1 MNPILL
7 EVGNFSL
14 HWYGLLIV
22 GGATLSAFSSTL
34 WAKRS
39 GGDPDHIW
47 NLLAWCLIAGI
58 LGARVYHVLS
68 SPADGGGWSHYREN
82 PMDIINFWSGGFR
95 GLGIYGGLIGGVLAV
110 IVYAWIS
117 KINVL
122 QYLDYIAVNVPLA
135 QAVGRFGNF
144 VNQELY
150 GPATDLPWAFHIN
163 PDYPCQVPEG
173 ALGVCSDPNITQ
185 QAIDWYA
192 TNGFHPTFFYE
203 MLWNL
208 MAVLVIN
215 LLFLRFGQRL
225 RFGDGVLM
233 LFFFYPVG
241 RFLVEF
247 LRPDAWMIGSS
258 LAAAQWFALISVVVT
273 VAAFLY
279 RHVDWPGYPEAKDSW
294 VGMSNPKAV
303 AASS

>member
-22 GGATLSAFSSTL
+22 GGAALSAFWSTV

-58 LGARVYHVLS
+58 IGARIYHVLS
-68 SPADGGGWSHYREN
+68 SPADGGGFAYYREN
-82 PMDIINFWSGGFR
+82 PMAIINFWSGGFR
-95 GLGIYGGLIGGVLAV
+95 GLGIYGGLVGGVGAI

-117 KINVL
+117 KINIL

-150 GPATDLPWAFHIN
+150 GPASSAPWAYHIN
-163 PDYPCQVPEG
+163 PKYPCQVPAG
-173 ALGVCSDPNITQ
+173 AIGWCGDPDISQ

-192 TNGFHPTFFYE
+192 THGFHPTFFYE
-203 MLWNL
+203 MLWSL
-208 MAVLVIN
+208 GSVLIIN
-215 LLFLRFGQRL
+215 LLFFKFGHKF
-225 RFGDGVLM
+225 RFGDGVLL
-233 LFFFYPVG
+233 LFIFYPVG

-258 LAAAQWFALISVVVT
+258 LAAAQWFSIIMVILSISLL
-273 VAAFLY
+273 LY
-279 RHVDWPGYPEAKDSW
+279 RHVDWNGFPDAGDSW
-294 VGMSNPKAV
+294 HKMTRSKEAQ
-303 AASS
+303 A

>member
-22 GGATLSAFSSTL
+22 GGAALSAFWSTV

-58 LGARVYHVLS
+58 IGARIYHVLS
-68 SPADGGGWSHYREN
+68 SPADGGGLAYYREN
-82 PMDIINFWSGGFR
+82 PLAIINFWSGGFR
-95 GLGIYGGLIGGVLAV
+95 GLGIYGGLIGGVGAI

-117 KINVL
+117 KINIL

-150 GPATDLPWAFHIN
+150 GPASTAPWAYHIN
-163 PDYPCQVPEG
+163 PKYPCQVPEG
-173 ALGVCSDPNITQ
+173 AIGWCGDPNISQ

-192 TNGFHPTFFYE
+192 THGFHPTFFYE

-208 MAVLVIN
+208 GSVLIIN
-215 LLFLRFGQRL
+215 LLFFKFGHKF

-233 LFFFYPVG
+233 LFIFYPVG

-258 LAAAQWFALISVVVT
+258 LAAAQWFSVIMVILSVSLL
-273 VAAFLY
+273 LY
-279 RHVDWPGYPEAKDSW
+279 RHVDWDGFPIAKDSW
-294 VGMSNPKAV
+294 QKMTNREEMQT
-303 AASS
+303 

>member
-7 EVGNFSL
+7 EFGNFSL

-22 GGATLSAFSSTL
+22 GGAALSAFWSTV

-58 LGARVYHVLS
+58 VGARIYHVLS
-68 SPADGGGWSHYREN
+68 SPADGGGFAYYREN
-82 PMDIINFWSGGFR
+82 PLAIINFWSGGFR
-95 GLGIYGGLIGGVLAV
+95 GLGIYGGLVGGVGAI

-117 KINVL
+117 KINIL

-150 GPATDLPWAFHIN
+150 GPSSTAPWAFHIN
-163 PDYPCQVPEG
+163 PSYPCQVPDG
-173 ALGVCSDPNITQ
+173 AIGWCGDPNISQ

-208 MAVLVIN
+208 GSVLIIN
-215 LLFLRFGQRL
+215 LLFFKFGSKF
-225 RFGDGVLM
+225 RFGDGVLL
-233 LFFFYPVG
+233 LFIFYPVG

-258 LAAAQWFALISVVVT
+258 LAAAQWFSIIIVILSVSLL
-273 VAAFLY
+273 LY
-279 RHVDWPGYPEAKDSW
+279 RHIDWKGFPTADDSW
-294 VGMSNPKAV
+294 QKMTTPAERGT
-303 AASS
+303 

>member
-7 EVGNFSL
+7 EFGNFSL

-22 GGATLSAFSSTL
+22 GGAALSAFWSTV

-58 LGARVYHVLS
+58 VGARIYHVLS
-68 SPADGGGWSHYREN
+68 SPADGGGFAYYREN
-82 PMDIINFWSGGFR
+82 PLAIINFWSGGFR
-95 GLGIYGGLIGGVLAV
+95 GLGIYGGLVGGVGAI

-117 KINVL
+117 KINIL

-150 GPATDLPWAFHIN
+150 GPSSTAPWAFHIN
-163 PDYPCQVPEG
+163 PSYPCQVPDG
-173 ALGVCSDPNITQ
+173 AIGWCGDPNISQ

-192 TNGFHPTFFYE
+192 ANGFHPTFFYE

-208 MAVLVIN
+208 GSVLIIN
-215 LLFLRFGQRL
+215 LLFFKFGSKF
-225 RFGDGVLM
+225 RFGDGVLL
-233 LFFFYPVG
+233 LFIFYPVG

-247 LRPDAWMIGSS
+247 LRPDAWMIGSNS
-258 LAAAQWFALISVVVT
+258 
-273 VAAFLY
+273 
-279 RHVDWPGYPEAKDSW
+279 
-294 VGMSNPKAV
+294 
-303 AASS
+303 

>member
-7 EVGNFSL
+7 ELGNFSL

-22 GGATLSAFSSTL
+22 GGAALSAFWSTV

-58 LGARVYHVLS
+58 IGARIYHVLS
-68 SPADGGGWSHYREN
+68 SPADGGGFAYYREN
-82 PMDIINFWSGGFR
+82 PLAIINFWSGGFR
-95 GLGIYGGLIGGVLAV
+95 GLGIYGGLVGGVGAI
-110 IVYAWIS
+110 IVYALIS
-117 KINVL
+117 KINIL

-150 GPATDLPWAFHIN
+150 GPPSTAPWAFHIN
-163 PDYPCQVPEG
+163 PAYPCQVPDG
-173 ALGVCSDPNITQ
+173 AIGWCGDPNITQ

-192 TNGFHPTFFYE
+192 ANGFHPTFFYE
-203 MLWNL
+203 LLWSL
-208 MAVLVIN
+208 GSVIIIN
-215 LLFLRFGQRL
+215 LLFFHFGSKF
-225 RFGDGVLM
+225 RFGDGVLL
-233 LFFFYPVG
+233 LFIFYPVG

-258 LAAAQWFALISVVVT
+258 LAAAQWFSIIMVILSVSLL
-273 VAAFLY
+273 LY
-279 RHVDWPGYPEAKDSW
+279 RHIDWKGYPEAVDSW
-294 VGMSNPKAV
+294 QKMTTPAERQT
-303 AASS
+303 